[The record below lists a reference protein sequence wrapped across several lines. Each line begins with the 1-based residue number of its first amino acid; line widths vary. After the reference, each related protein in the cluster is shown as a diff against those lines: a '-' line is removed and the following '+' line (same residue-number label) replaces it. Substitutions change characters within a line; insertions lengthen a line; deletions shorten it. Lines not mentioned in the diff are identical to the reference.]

1 MTVTAN
7 VEKEPKHIEMNKL
20 IKTLPTILFTCL
32 ILFGLDIELLGQ
44 TQEKLEL
51 KWAKENFKENHQTQ
65 LYPKFT
71 GKIIKLD
78 SNSYK
83 FDEKTLTID
92 NPSNE
97 LKCLLEN
104 GIFYPGI
111 ITENRD
117 TVTKT
122 KQELDSLSES
132 ERLFYNMSRT
142 DSLRISDFEEL
153 KSIEKSPKQRRFKF
167 YLYRLG
173 SMNPQICFIELT
185 NENAKKDFSLGEFI
199 KDCKVT
205 YFEKGSILL

>member
-1 MTVTAN
+1 
-7 VEKEPKHIEMNKL
+7 MNKL
-20 IKTLPTILFTCL
+20 IKTLPAILFTCL
-32 ILFGLDIELLGQ
+32 ILFGLDIDVFGQ

-51 KWAKENFKENHQTQ
+51 KWAKENFRQNHQIQ

-71 GKIIKLD
+71 GNIAKLD

-92 NPSNE
+92 NPSDE
-97 LKCLLEN
+97 LKYLLEN

-111 ITENRD
+111 ITGNSD

-132 ERLFYNMSRT
+132 QRLFYNMSRT

-173 SMNPQICFIELT
+173 VMNPQICFVELT

-205 YFEKGSILL
+205 YFEKGNILL